1 MRHYTYEELDRYLNG
16 DLPRICRWL
25 CARHLK
31 KCESCAVLLK
41 HVREANDLL
50 YGRPK
55 TKE

>member
-16 DLPRICRWL
+16 DLPRIRRWL